1 MTPTRVLVLNSG
13 SSSLKYQL
21 LDMRDGSRLAVGLVE
36 RIGEQTSR
44 LCHTP
49 LATGA
54 TREQSGP
61 IADHETALKS
71 VAEELARDGLGLD
84 SPELAAIG
92 HRVVHGGMFFTE
104 PTVIDDSMLTEI
116 ERLIPVAP
124 LHNPANLTGIRTAMA
139 LRPDLPQVAVFDT
152 AFHTSMPESAARYAI
167 DPKIADRYRIRRYG
181 FHGTSH
187 AYVSRETARLLGK
200 APHEVNV
207 IVLHLGNGASA
218 SAVERG
224 RCVDTSMGLTPLEGL
239 VMGTRSGDLDPA
251 VIFHLARVGGMS
263 MDEIDTLLNKRS
275 GLFGLC
281 GDNDMRE
288 IRRRVDEGDEAA
300 ALAFDIYI
308 HRIKKYIGAYY
319 AVLGQVDAVAFTA
332 GVGENAAAVRSAAVA
347 GLTGL
352 GLAVDEEL
360 NAVRGGEP
368 RLISPADARVAVAV
382 VPTDEELE
390 IAEQTYALVGPA
402 TGKDG

>member
-1 MTPTRVLVLNSG
+1 MHATRVLVLNSG
-13 SSSLKYQL
+13 SSSVKYQL
-21 LDMRDGSRLAVGLVE
+21 LDMRGASRLAVGLVE

-44 LCHTP
+44 LRHTCVG
-49 LATGA
+49 TGA
-54 TREQSGP
+54 TREHHGP
-61 IADHETALKS
+61 VADHDAALKA

-92 HRVVHGGMFFTE
+92 HRVVHGGLFFTE
-104 PTVIDDSMLTEI
+104 PTVVDDDVLTEI

-152 AFHTSMPESAARYAI
+152 AFHTTMPESAARYAI
-167 DPKIADRYRIRRYG
+167 ETKVADRFRVRRYG

-187 AYVSRETARLLGK
+187 AYVSRAAAELLGR
-200 APHEVNV
+200 APEDVNV

-218 SAVERG
+218 SAVRGG

-251 VIFHLARVGGMS
+251 VIFHLRRVAGMS

-288 IRRRVDEGDEAA
+288 IRRRMDEGDDQAR
-300 ALAFDIYI
+300 LAFEIYV
-308 HRIKKYIGAYY
+308 HRLKKYIGAYY
-319 AVLGQVDAVAFTA
+319 AVLGTVDAVVFTA
-332 GVGENAAAVRSAAVA
+332 GVGENAAFVREAAVA
-347 GLTGL
+347 GLEGL
-352 GLAVDEEL
+352 GLAVDGER
-360 NAVRGGEP
+360 NAVRSGEA
-368 RLISPADARVAVAV
+368 RLISPEGARVAVAV
-382 VPTDEELE
+382 VPTDEEME
-390 IAEQTYALVGPA
+390 IATQTYALVGNN
-402 TGKDG
+402 D

>member
-1 MTPTRVLVLNSG
+1 MSPTRVLVLNSG

-21 LDMRDGSRLAVGLVE
+21 LDMRDRARLATGLVE
-36 RIGEQTSR
+36 RIGEATSR
-44 LCHTP
+44 LRHTP
-49 LATGA
+49 PAGGTL
-54 TREQSGP
+54 RERTAP
-61 IADHETALKS
+61 IADHEAALKC
-71 VAEELARDGLGLD
+71 VADELAADGLGLD

-92 HRVVHGGMFFTE
+92 HRVVHGGKRFTE
-104 PTVIDDSMLTEI
+104 PTVVDDAVLAEI

-124 LHNPANLTGIRTAMA
+124 LHNPANLTGIRTAQA

-152 AFHTSMPESAARYAI
+152 AFHTTMPESAARYAI
-167 DPKIADRYRIRRYG
+167 DVRTADEHRVRRYG

-200 APHEVNV
+200 APEDVNV

-218 SAVERG
+218 SAVRGG

-239 VMGTRSGDLDPA
+239 VMGTRSGDTDPA

-263 MDEIDTLLNKRS
+263 IDEIDTLLNKRS
-275 GLFGLC
+275 GLVGLC

-308 HRIKKYIGAYY
+308 HRLKKYIGAYY
-319 AVLGQVDAVAFTA
+319 AVLGTVDAIAFTA
-332 GVGENAAAVRSAAVA
+332 GVGENAAPVRAAAVA
-347 GLTGL
+347 GLETL
-352 GLAVDEEL
+352 GLAVDEAL
-360 NAVRGGEP
+360 NTVRGDAP
-368 RLISPADARVAVAV
+368 RLISPADARVKVAV

-390 IAEQTYALVGPA
+390 IATQTYALVENSN
-402 TGKDG
+402 

>member
-1 MTPTRVLVLNSG
+1 MTATRVLVLNSG
-13 SSSLKYQL
+13 SSSVKYQL
-21 LDMRDGSRLAVGLVE
+21 LDMRDATRLAVGLVE

-44 LCHTP
+44 LRHTC
-49 LATGA
+49 LTTGA
-54 TREQSGP
+54 TREENGP
-61 IADHETALKS
+61 IADHDAALKS

-104 PTVIDDSMLTEI
+104 PTVIDNAVLTEI

-152 AFHTSMPESAARYAI
+152 AFHTTMPESAARYAI
-167 DPKIADRYRIRRYG
+167 DTKIADRYRVRRYG

-187 AYVSRETARLLGK
+187 GYVSRATAELLGK
-200 APHEVNV
+200 APEDVNV

-218 SAVERG
+218 SAVRGG

-251 VIFHLARVGGMS
+251 VIFHLQRVGGMS
-263 MDEIDTLLNKRS
+263 MDEVDTLLNKRS

-288 IRRRVDEGDEAA
+288 IRRRMEEGDDEAR
-300 ALAFDIYI
+300 LAFEIYI
-308 HRIKKYIGAYY
+308 HRLKKYVGAYY
-319 AVLGQVDAVAFTA
+319 AVLGTVDAVAFTA
-332 GVGENAAAVRSAAVA
+332 GVGENAAFVREAALD
-347 GLTGL
+347 GLEGL
-352 GLAVDEEL
+352 GLAVDRER
-360 NAVRGGEP
+360 NAVRRDGA
-368 RLISPADARVAVAV
+368 RLISPEGARTAVAV
-382 VPTDEELE
+382 VPTDEEME
-390 IAEQTYALVGPA
+390 IATQTYALVG
-402 TGKDG
+402 KDG

>member
-1 MTPTRVLVLNSG
+1 MSGTRVLVLNSG
-13 SSSLKYQL
+13 SSSVKYQL
-21 LDMRDGSRLAVGLVE
+21 LDMRDNSRLAVGLVE

-44 LCHTP
+44 LKHTHV
-49 LATGA
+49 AGGG
-54 TREQSGP
+54 TREQNGP
-61 IADHETALKS
+61 IADHEAALKA
-71 VAEELARDGLGLD
+71 VAGELSRDDLGLE

-104 PTVIDDSMLTEI
+104 PTLVDDSVLTEI

-124 LHNPANLTGIRTAMA
+124 LHNPANLTGIRTARA

-152 AFHTSMPESAARYAI
+152 AFHTTMPESAARYAI

-200 APHEVNV
+200 DPSEVNV

-218 SAVERG
+218 SAVEGG

-251 VIFHLARVGGMS
+251 VIFHLERVGGMS
-263 MDEIDTLLNKRS
+263 TDEIDTFLNKRS

-288 IRRRVDEGDEAA
+288 IRRRVDEGDERAR
-300 ALAFDIYI
+300 LAFDIYI
-308 HRIKKYIGAYY
+308 HRLKKYIGAYY
-319 AVLGQVDAVAFTA
+319 AVLGRVDAVAFTA
-332 GVGENAAAVRSAAVA
+332 GVGENAAPVREAAVA
-347 GLTGL
+347 GLEGL
-352 GLAVDEEL
+352 GLAVDADL
-360 NAVRGGEP
+360 NAVRGDAA
-368 RLISPADARVAVAV
+368 RLISPASARVAVAV
-382 VPTDEELE
+382 VPTDEEME
-390 IAEQTYALVGPA
+390 IATQTYALVIGSGNL
-402 TGKDG
+402 T

>member
-1 MTPTRVLVLNSG
+1 MTATRVLVLNSG
-13 SSSLKYQL
+13 SSSVKYQL
-21 LDMRDGSRLAVGLVE
+21 LDMRDRSRLAAGLVE

-44 LCHTP
+44 LKHTC
-49 LATGA
+49 LTTGD
-54 TREQSGP
+54 TREQTGP
-61 IADHETALKS
+61 IADHDAALKA
-71 VAEELARDGLGLD
+71 VAEELGRDGLGLD
-84 SPELAAIG
+84 SPDLAAIG

-104 PTVIDDSMLTEI
+104 PTVVDDQVLTEI

-124 LHNPANLTGIRTAMA
+124 LHNPANLTGIRTARA

-152 AFHTSMPESAARYAI
+152 AFHTTMPEAAARYAI
-167 DPKIADRYRIRRYG
+167 DPKIADRHRIRRYG

-200 APHEVNV
+200 EPSEVNV

-218 SAVERG
+218 SAVQGG

-288 IRRRVDEGDEAA
+288 IRRRIDEGDEEAR
-300 ALAFDIYI
+300 LAFDIYI
-308 HRIKKYIGAYY
+308 HRLKKYIGAYF
-319 AVLGQVDAVAFTA
+319 AVLGNVDAVAFTA
-332 GVGENAAAVRSAAVA
+332 GVGENAAPVREAAISGLEGLGAAV
-347 GLTGL
+347 
-352 GLAVDEEL
+352 DPEL
-360 NAVRGGEP
+360 NAVRGDGP
-368 RLISPADARVAVAV
+368 RLISPASARVAVAV

-390 IAEQTYALVGPA
+390 IATQTYALVG
-402 TGKDG
+402 KNN

>member
-1 MTPTRVLVLNSG
+1 MTATRVLVLNSG

-21 LDMRDGSRLAVGLVE
+21 LDMRDATRLAVGLVE

-44 LCHTP
+44 LKHTC
-49 LATGA
+49 LATEAG
-54 TREQSGP
+54 REQSGP
-61 IADHETALKS
+61 IADHDAALKA

-104 PTVIDDSMLTEI
+104 PTVIDSAVLTEI

-152 AFHTSMPESAARYAI
+152 AFHTTMPESAARYAI
-167 DPKIADRYRIRRYG
+167 DTRTADRHRVRRYG

-187 AYVSRETARLLGK
+187 AYVSRATAELLGR
-200 APHEVNV
+200 APEDVNV

-218 SAVERG
+218 SAVRGG

-251 VIFHLARVGGMS
+251 VIFHLQRVGGMS
-263 MDEIDTLLNKRS
+263 MDEVDTLLNKRS

-288 IRRRVDEGDEAA
+288 IQRRMEEGDDDAR
-300 ALAFDIYI
+300 LAFEIYI
-308 HRIKKYIGAYY
+308 HRLKKYVGAYY
-319 AVLGQVDAVAFTA
+319 AVLGTVDAVAFTA
-332 GVGENAAAVRSAAVA
+332 GVGENAAFVREAALA
-347 GLTGL
+347 GLEGL
-352 GLAVDEEL
+352 GLAVDRDR
-360 NAVRGGEP
+360 NAVRGDEA
-368 RLISPADARVAVAV
+368 RLISPEGARVAVAV
-382 VPTDEELE
+382 VPTDEEME
-390 IAEQTYALVGPA
+390 IATQTYALVG
-402 TGKDG
+402 KDG